1 MQVICSTPFFTVTL
15 FTTHSSS
22 QSHESSLPMSPS
34 RLGSDQGGTPG
45 SSESSSF
52 SEATRNLPISPS
64 SLVVK
69 EEPCDMATV
78 FIKWEMSEEGL
89 GEAQESTVTSHP
101 DKESPGEKGND
112 FLHASCSDLYG
123 TFSTP
128 NNVY

>member
-1 MQVICSTPFFTVTL
+1 
-15 FTTHSSS
+15 
-22 QSHESSLPMSPS
+22 MSPS

-64 SLVVK
+64 DLVVK

-89 GEAQESTVTSHP
+89 GEAQESTVTSP

-112 FLHASCSDLYG
+112 FLHASCSDLHG

-128 NNVY
+128 NNVH